1 MPTHTNIRSTI
12 AALAA
17 IFWASC
23 GGTTDAADPYRGV
36 VFASDGAVFAF
47 DSRFL
52 PSTDRTTCNP
62 PGVSGVPSCYPV
74 QVGYA
79 NGKPVQ
85 FYNLDP
91 TLFFSA
97 TVNSPPNCN
106 ASSSPCTVGALQ
118 SRNLPDPSCTAPGAT
133 LSTCSCSNGG
143 SCFIPVSVADKK
155 QDLTGGAH
163 ADVFPTN
170 CIPNT
175 NYNPQT
181 DPFPRLT
188 QGAVF
193 SALPFAATNTSF
205 FAIVW
210 PVVATYGVTGVGG
223 AACNDLKDSRSI
235 GSTAAPGA
243 FGAVR
248 TDIATSYQMWPVIDS
263 SAFVYPLDPSLS
275 TATKEVVNLGWYK
288 GLQLR
293 YLDGGPIP
301 TRDLPDPADPT
312 RTARTLVVMDAAI
325 ENAGGAFSPVTVPK
339 GIVFPA
345 APGDDA
351 WSPIVRLHNFAVP
364 AGKKIGDYNGICQ
377 PGQTGCPASYIPA
390 ASIATSS
397 FNTIFVV
404 APPQQ

>member
-1 MPTHTNIRSTI
+1 MPTHTKMRSTL

-17 IFWASC
+17 AALWASC
-23 GGTTDAADPYRGV
+23 GGSTGGADPYQGV
-36 VFASDGAVFAF
+36 VFTSDGTVFAF

-52 PSTDRTTCNP
+52 ASTDRTTCNP
-62 PGVSGVPSCYPV
+62 GGGSGIPSCYTV

-79 NGKPVQ
+79 AGKPIQ
-85 FYNLDP
+85 FYNLAP
-91 TLFFSA
+91 TIFWSA
-97 TVNSPPNCN
+97 TVNNPPNCN
-106 ASSSPCTVGALQ
+106 SASSPCTVSALQ
-118 SRNLPDPSCTAPGAT
+118 SRNLPDPSCTVTGAT
-133 LSTCSCSNGG
+133 SSTCNCSNGG
-143 SCFIPVSVADKK
+143 NCVIPVSVADKK

-181 DPFPRLT
+181 DPYPRLT

-193 SALPFAATNTSF
+193 NSLPFAATNTSF
-205 FAIVW
+205 FSIVW
-210 PVVATYGVTGVGG
+210 PVVATYGVTGISGMT
-223 AACNDLKDSRSI
+223 CNDLKDSRSI
-235 GSTAAPGA
+235 GSADAPGS

-248 TDIATSYQMWPVIDS
+248 TSLATSYQLWPVIDS
-263 SAFVYPLDPSLS
+263 AAYVYPLDPALS
-275 TATKEVVNLGWYK
+275 KSSKQVVNLGWYK

-293 YLDGGPIP
+293 YLDGGAIP
-301 TRDLPDPADPT
+301 TKDVPDPADPNKT
-312 RTARTLVVMDAAI
+312 IKTLVVMDAAI
-325 ENAGGAFSPVTVPK
+325 ENAGSFSSVTVQK

-351 WSPIVRLHNFAVP
+351 WSPVVRLHNFSVP
-364 AGKKIGDYNGICQ
+364 SGKKIGDYNGICQ
-377 PGQTGCPASYIPA
+377 LGQTGCPASYIPA